1 MNPLV
6 FQELSLSAK
15 ASICWG
21 FFWRGIVA
29 TLCSTVCG
37 GLIGEVVGLV
47 LGAIGIPIAIVKVIA
62 SVYPLLN
69 SLLGLAVGA
78 IALYL
83 FLRWIL
89 ASRLGSFRLVLVSAD
104 DNI

>member
-47 LGAIGIPIAIVKVIA
+47 LGAIGIPIAIEIAIEKVIA
-62 SVYPLLN
+62 SV
-69 SLLGLAVGA
+69 LGLAVGA